1 MNTNDYSQTPNGMN
15 TEASAHTAFL
25 DAAFKAAT
33 GSIPFN
39 MTNDYMFRAVF
50 QSSPEALKGLLCSLL
65 HLAESEVASVEIT
78 NPILL
83 GKDID
88 MKETHLDIYLLLN
101 DSVRINLEMQIVNQS
116 NWENRSVMYLCRTY
130 DSLNRGQ
137 DYRDAKPAVH
147 IGFLDYT
154 LFSDRPE
161 FYAAY
166 KLISVKSHHVYSD
179 NLTLYVADLTRIDLA
194 TEEDRRYHIDSWA
207 KLFKAKTWEEL
218 KLIAE
223 EDKALYE
230 AAKTLF
236 YNSSDEEIRLRCLA
250 REEYWQNI
258 RYYQRTIAEKDQAN
272 AEQKQEL
279 TKTKQ
284 ALAEE
289 KQASA
294 EKDQVIA
301 ELRAELAKLKK

>member
-1 MNTNDYSQTPNGMN
+1 MNANDYSLTENLANKAPLN
-15 TEASAHTAFL
+15 TDTIESEFGG
-25 DAAFKAAT
+25 AT
-33 GSIPFN
+33 GEIPFN

-50 QSSPEALKGLLCSLL
+50 QSSPVALKGLLCSLL

-101 DSVRINLEMQIVNQS
+101 DSIRINLEMQIVNQS

-130 DSLNRGQ
+130 DDLNRGQ

-166 KLISVKSHHVYSD
+166 KLVNVKSHHVYSD
-179 NLTLYVADLTRIDLA
+179 SLTLYVADLTRIDLA
-194 TEEDRRYHIDSWA
+194 TEEDRHYHIDS
-207 KLFKAKTWEEL
+207 
-218 KLIAE
+218 
-223 EDKALYE
+223 
-230 AAKTLF
+230 
-236 YNSSDEEIRLRCLA
+236 
-250 REEYWQNI
+250 
-258 RYYQRTIAEKDQAN
+258 
-272 AEQKQEL
+272 
-279 TKTKQ
+279 
-284 ALAEE
+284 
-289 KQASA
+289 
-294 EKDQVIA
+294 
-301 ELRAELAKLKK
+301 

>member
-1 MNTNDYSQTPNGMN
+1 MNTNDYSQTLNSTN
-15 TEASAHTAFL
+15 TEVSDHTTIL
-25 DAAFKAAT
+25 DAAFDTAT

-83 GKDID
+83 GEYID
-88 MKETHLDIYLLLN
+88 NKEFYLDIYLLLN

-130 DSLNRGQ
+130 DDLNRGQ

-147 IGFLDYT
+147 IGFLNYT
-154 LFSDRPE
+154 LFEDRPE

-166 KLISVKSHHVYSD
+166 KLINVKSHHVYND